1 MQSNFNQLAITGPAL
16 DSKPESVKLAEQHDD
31 AIRQKAVEFEAVF
44 IGQMLTFSGLDK
56 ALMVGGG
63 EDASA
68 FVGFYIDQFAEKIA
82 QKGGFGLA
90 DKIYT
95 QMTRIS
101 EAQKGDARV
110 NADKL

>member
-1 MQSNFNQLAITGPAL
+1 MQTNFNPLAPTGPAL
-16 DSKPESVKLAEQHDD
+16 DSKQESVILAEQQDD
-31 AIRQKAVEFEAVF
+31 ILREKAVEFEAVF

-68 FVGFYIDQFAEKIA
+68 FTGFYIDQFADKIA

-101 EAQKGDARV
+101 EAQKGGASV